1 VERTPIAKILPPAR
15 PAGFLARPALAER
28 IATVLQRRL
37 TVVVAEAG
45 FGKSTLLAS
54 WWEAAP
60 CAWYTADASDREL
73 QSLARRLSDA
83 LRLRVPDLPGELGLP
98 DAMTGPELDQ
108 LSRADTLASR
118 LAEALHEQLTTELV
132 LVIDDIHELAAS
144 KPSMRLIE
152 ALCRHAPR
160 SLHVILAGRRAPSFP
175 IERLR
180 GWGQLHEITAEHLA
194 FSPSEVAE
202 LAQMHLGVAATD
214 IAGVLHGLAGGW
226 PAAVIL
232 GIEALRESPPAR
244 WPDVLAGL
252 ARSQAPVFSYLAEE
266 VFAHRSARVREVIR
280 RVALLDEFTPELGD
294 AVCMPGSRAVIKE
307 LAGQGLFIER
317 RQDGSFALRPLIRD
331 YALEQ
336 LALPAAQARDVR
348 LAAAEWHAN
357 AGHIAAAVSLLLAA
371 GQPDRLV
378 ALLAE
383 HGQWLLSA
391 GHVALVVDA
400 CRVLPPGLRS
410 GVIDQ
415 LEGEAHQVQG
425 DWAGALTCFERAA
438 RDAATLPAGLAWRMG
453 VIHYLRGELDTA
465 LSLYRR
471 GLDDLGADP
480 RDTALV
486 LAWAATVHWLRGEV
500 ELCRPLAARA
510 FEIAEAAGDARA
522 LAATHTVLAM
532 LGALD
537 GDRRANDAHYVLAL
551 RAAEEA
557 PDVLQIVR
565 IRTNRASHFIEEGAY
580 EEGLHELE
588 VAIRLAELT
597 SFTTF
602 LALSLSNRGEARLR
616 LGRLDEALSDFEESR
631 VKSLETGSDVGA
643 YALTGIAEIHRI
655 RGNLA
660 LARSEYEEAIAISE
674 TSGDVQGLAPALA
687 GLARVVAGDDPE
699 AAREL
704 ADRAIA
710 CGTGLFYAS
719 ALLAAGWVAAAAGD
733 PRRAGELAAKAGLIA
748 QSRRDRSA
756 LAESLALAA
765 LSADEP
771 RHHTDRLLEAA
782 SIWREIGD
790 PLNEALAQLAVA
802 RIEPGPEAVV
812 RRRAA
817 ERQLEIYGLRVRQ
830 GGNVAAG
837 MLQMVSRADPR
848 AVRIQVLGGFSI
860 VRQGQQVR
868 LSDWQSKRARELLK
882 MLIARRGHPTSRT
895 TLMDALWPDDDAD
908 GLSNRLSVAL
918 TTIRAVLDP
927 SHRFAAEHFIRADK
941 DSVAVNLDAMDVDLE
956 RFLAGAAEGLGRL
969 RERDATEAIPILE
982 AAEVAYGGEF
992 LEENL
997 YDDWATPVREEARA
1011 MYSSVARS
1019 LAQHAADRDEPDV
1032 AVRYLLR
1039 ILEIDRYDE
1048 DANLRLVRAL
1058 SAAGRHGEAH
1068 RHYLN
1073 YRHAMDEL
1081 GVEPVPFPGVRH
1093 PV

>member
-15 PAGFLARPALAER
+15 SSGVLARPALAER

-37 TVVVAEAG
+37 TVVVGEAG

-60 CAWYTADASDREL
+60 SAWYTADSSDLDL

-83 LRLRVPDLPGELGLP
+83 LRLRVPDLPAELGLP
-98 DAMTGPELDQ
+98 DAMTGPELEQ
-108 LSRADTLASR
+108 LSRADALASR

-144 KPSMRLIE
+144 KPSTRLVE

-160 SLHVILAGRRAPSFP
+160 NLHVVLAGRRAPSFP

-180 GWGQLHEITAEHLA
+180 GWGQLHEITAEQLA
-194 FSPSEVAE
+194 FTPSEVAE
-202 LAQMHLGVAATD
+202 LVQAQLGEDAAEIAQM
-214 IAGVLHGLAGGW
+214 LHRLAGGW

-232 GIEALRESPPAR
+232 GIEALRESPRAR

-266 VFAHRSARVREVIR
+266 VFAHRSARVRDVIR
-280 RVALLDEFTPELGD
+280 RVALLDEFTPELCD
-294 AVCMPGSRAVIKE
+294 VVCAPGSRAVIKE
-307 LAGQGLFIER
+307 LAAQGLFIEQ

-336 LALPAAQARDVR
+336 FPLPPAQASEVR
-348 LAAAEWHAN
+348 
-357 AGHIAAAVSLLLAA
+357 IAAAGWHAAAGDNAAALSLLLPARDP
-371 GQPDRLV
+371 GRVV
-378 ALLAE
+378 ALLADQ
-383 HGQWLLSA
+383 GQWLLSA
-391 GHVALVVDA
+391 GHVALVVEA
-400 CRVLPPGLRS
+400 CRIVPPELRS
-410 GVIDQ
+410 GAIDQ

-425 DWAGALTCFERAA
+425 DWAGALACFGRAA
-438 RDAATLPAGLAWRMG
+438 AGSATLPAGLAWRMG

-471 GLDDLGADP
+471 GLDDNHAES

-486 LAWAATVHWLRGEV
+486 LAWAATVHWLRGEID
-500 ELCRPLAARA
+500 LCRPLAARSHELA
-510 FEIAEAAGDARA
+510 TEAGDLRA

-532 LGALD
+532 LAALD
-537 GDRRANDAHYVLAL
+537 GDRRANDAHYLQAL

-580 EEGLHELE
+580 EEGLRELD

-602 LALSLSNRGEARLR
+602 LALSLSNRGDARLR

-674 TSGDVQGLAPALA
+674 ASGDVQGLAPALA

-699 AAREL
+699 AAGAL
-704 ADRAIA
+704 AERAIA
-710 CGTGLFYAS
+710 CATGLFHAS
-719 ALLAAGWVAAAAGD
+719 ALLAAGWVAAAVGD
-733 PRRAGELAAKAGLIA
+733 GRRAGELAATAGSVA
-748 QSRRDRSA
+748 QSRRDRSG
-756 LAESLALAA
+756 LAEALALAA
-765 LSADEP
+765 LSSDEP
-771 RHHTDRLLEAA
+771 RRHADRLLEAA

-790 PLNEALAQLAVA
+790 PVNEALAQLALA
-802 RIEPGPEAVV
+802 RIEPGSEAVV

-817 ERQLEIYGLRVRQ
+817 ERQLEVYGLRVRQ

-837 MLQMVSRADPR
+837 MLHMVSRTDPR
-848 AVRIQVLGGFSI
+848 AVRIQVLGGFSV
-860 VRQGQQVR
+860 VRQGQLVR
-868 LSDWQSKRARELLK
+868 RSDWQSKRARELLK
-882 MLIARRGHPTSRT
+882 MLVARRGHPASRT
-895 TLMDALWPDDDAD
+895 ALMEALWPDDNAA

-918 TTIRAVLDP
+918 ATIRAVLDP
-927 SHRFAAEHFIRADK
+927 SHRFAPEHFIRADK
-941 DSVAVNLDAMDVDLE
+941 DSVALNLDSMDVDLE
-956 RFLAGAAEGLGRL
+956 RFLAGAAEGLSRL
-969 RERDATEAIPILE
+969 RERDATEAVPILE

-1011 MYSSVARS
+1011 MYSSVARA
-1019 LAQHAADRDEPDV
+1019 LAQHAAERDEPDV

-1058 SAAGRHGEAH
+1058 SSAGRHGEAH

-1073 YRHAMDEL
+1073 YRHAMDDL

>member
-1 VERTPIAKILPPAR
+1 MDRTPIAKILPPAR
-15 PAGFLARPALAER
+15 PAAFLARPALAER

-54 WWEAAP
+54 WWEAAS
-60 CAWYTADASDREL
+60 CAWYTADSSDREL

-98 DAMTGPELDQ
+98 DSMTGPELDQ

-118 LAEALHEQLTTELV
+118 LAEALHEQLSTELV

-152 ALCRHAPR
+152 ALCHHAPR
-160 SLHVILAGRRAPSFP
+160 SLHVVLAGRRAPSFP

-180 GWGQLHEITAEHLA
+180 GWGQLYEITAEQLA

-202 LAQMHLGVAATD
+202 LAETLLGAAAID
-214 IAGVLHGLAGGW
+214 VAGVLHGLAGGW

-232 GIEALRESPPAR
+232 GVEALRESPPAK
-244 WPDVLAGL
+244 WQEVLVGL

-280 RVALLDEFTPELGD
+280 RVALLEEFTPELCE
-294 AVCMPGSRAVIKE
+294 AVCMPGSRAVIKD

-336 LALPAAQARDVR
+336 LALPAAQAREVR
-348 LAAAEWHAN
+348 LAAAQWHAD
-357 AGHIAAAVSLLLAA
+357 AGHVAAAVSLLVAA
-371 GQPDRLV
+371 EQPERLV
-378 ALLAE
+378 ALLVE

-391 GHVALVVDA
+391 GHVALVVNA
-400 CRVLPPGLRS
+400 CRVLTPELRS

-425 DWAGALTCFERAA
+425 DWARALLCFERAA
-438 RDAATLPAGLAWRMG
+438 GNSATLAAGLAWRMG
-453 VIHYLRGELDTA
+453 VIHYLRGELDVA

-471 GLDDLGADP
+471 GLEDDDADP

-500 ELCRPLAARA
+500 DQCRPLAARA
-510 FEIAEAAGDARA
+510 FEIATTAGDARA

-537 GDRRANDAHYVLAL
+537 GDRRANDAHYLLAL
-551 RAAEEA
+551 RAAEEV

-580 EEGLHELE
+580 EEGLQELE

-631 VKSLETGSDVGA
+631 IKSLETGSDVAA

-660 LARSEYEEAIAISE
+660 LARSEYEEAISISE
-674 TSGDVQGLAPALA
+674 ASGDVQGLAPALA
-687 GLARVVAGDDPE
+687 GLARVVAGDDPDT
-699 AAREL
+699 AQRL
-704 ADRAIA
+704 AERAIA

-733 PRRAGELAAKAGLIA
+733 GSRALELAATAETIA

-771 RHHTDRLLEAA
+771 RRHSHRLLEAA
-782 SIWREIGD
+782 AIWREIGD
-790 PLNEALAQLAVA
+790 PLNEALAQLALA
-802 RIEPGPEAVV
+802 RIEPGPEAEV

-817 ERQLEIYGLRVRQ
+817 ERQLEIHGLRMRE

-837 MLQMVSRADPR
+837 MLQMVARADPR
-848 AVRIQVLGGFSI
+848 AVRIQVLGGFAV
-860 VRQGQQVR
+860 VRQGHLVR

-882 MLIARRGHPTSRT
+882 MLIARRGHPASRT
-895 TLMDALWPDDDAD
+895 ALMEALWPDDDAD

-956 RFLAGAAEGLGRL
+956 RFLAGAANGLGRL
-969 RERDATEAIPILE
+969 RDREAADAIPILE

-1011 MYSSVARS
+1011 MYSSVARA

-1093 PV
+1093 PA